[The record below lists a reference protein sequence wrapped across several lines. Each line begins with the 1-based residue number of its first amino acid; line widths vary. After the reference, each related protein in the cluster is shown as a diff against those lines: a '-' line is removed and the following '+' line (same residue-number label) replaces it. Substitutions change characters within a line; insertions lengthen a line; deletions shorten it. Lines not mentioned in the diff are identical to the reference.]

1 MTFFSKRGK
10 NKTKI
15 FLFLSETLNKF
26 FFTFP
31 SFFFGNSRYFL
42 LGKRSK
48 KKNMALTATN
58 TSSSSSLL
66 LRPRP
71 RRRSDF
77 KKLPSRARASCFSS
91 RSSAFSLTS
100 IDDRERRK
108 TILALRRKRR
118 DVRANVV
125 SLFLRNDDVALFS
138 LLAASLVGVLRKGE
152 KKKSSSS
159 SSSSSAVLFASL
171 VFLPARVARWCC
183 GKQGIQ

>member
-1 MTFFSKRGK
+1 
-10 NKTKI
+10 
-15 FLFLSETLNKF
+15 LSETLNKF

-66 LRPRP
+66 LLRPRP

-77 KKLPSRARASCFSS
+77 KKLPSRARASCFSP

-125 SLFLRNDDVALFS
+125 SLFFSFRDDDVALFS
-138 LLAASLVGVLRKGE
+138 LLAASLVGVLRKGDE
-152 KKKSSSS
+152 KKSSSS

>member
-1 MTFFSKRGK
+1 
-10 NKTKI
+10 
-15 FLFLSETLNKF
+15 
-26 FFTFP
+26 
-31 SFFFGNSRYFL
+31 
-42 LGKRSK
+42 
-48 KKNMALTATN
+48 MALTATN
-58 TSSSSSLL
+58 TSSSSLLLL

-71 RRRSDF
+71 RRSDF
-77 KKLPSRARASCFSS
+77 KKLPSRARASCFSP
-91 RSSAFSLTS
+91 RSAFSLTS

-118 DVRANVV
+118 DVRANV

-152 KKKSSSS
+152 RESSS

-171 VFLPARVARWCC
+171 VFLPARVARWCR

>member
-1 MTFFSKRGK
+1 
-10 NKTKI
+10 
-15 FLFLSETLNKF
+15 
-26 FFTFP
+26 
-31 SFFFGNSRYFL
+31 
-42 LGKRSK
+42 
-48 KKNMALTATN
+48 MALTATN
-58 TSSSSSLL
+58 TSSSSLLLL

-71 RRRSDF
+71 RRSDF

-91 RSSAFSLTS
+91 RSAFSLTS

-118 DVRANVV
+118 DVRANV
-125 SLFLRNDDVALFS
+125 SLFFSLRDDDVALFS

-152 KKKSSSS
+152 RES

-183 GKQGIQ
+183 GKQGIGFLFLFVRN

>member
-1 MTFFSKRGK
+1 
-10 NKTKI
+10 
-15 FLFLSETLNKF
+15 
-26 FFTFP
+26 
-31 SFFFGNSRYFL
+31 
-42 LGKRSK
+42 
-48 KKNMALTATN
+48 MALTATN
-58 TSSSSSLL
+58 TSSSSSLLLL

-77 KKLPSRARASCFSS
+77 KKLPSRARASCFSP
-91 RSSAFSLTS
+91 RSAFSLTS

-118 DVRANVV
+118 DVRANV
-125 SLFLRNDDVALFS
+125 SLFFSLRDDDVALFS

-152 KKKSSSS
+152 RESSSS

-183 GKQGIQ
+183 GKQGIGFLFLFVRN

>member
-1 MTFFSKRGK
+1 
-10 NKTKI
+10 
-15 FLFLSETLNKF
+15 LSETLNKF

-66 LRPRP
+66 LLRRL

-118 DVRANVV
+118 DVRANV

-138 LLAASLVGVLRKGE
+138 LLAASLVGVLRKGDE
-152 KKKSSSS
+152 KKSSSS